1 MDDGELYEDD
11 VDDGE
16 LYELFVV
23 EFALLLMFVFDVV
36 LLLLAEPEA
45 LRPAEPATPPEA
57 SYDEV
62 ALVLLGEVV
71 EPEFVPLYVEF
82 EL

>member
-1 MDDGELYEDD
+1 VFDE

-16 LYELFVV
+16 LELDAELFEYELFV
-23 EFALLLMFVFDVV
+23 LLLMFVFCVV
-36 LLLLAEPEA
+36 LLVAEPEA

-71 EPEFVPLYVEF
+71 EPEFALLYVEF